1 MKRKHEQPKVDG
13 GALFY
18 GHAPDTRPH
27 PDIATVDKEAIHRE
41 LKASR
46 IRHTTRVRSYLP

>member
-1 MKRKHEQPKVDG
+1 MARVDG

-18 GHAPDTRPH
+18 GHAPEPRPH

-46 IRHTTRVRSYLP
+46 MRHTTRVRSYLP